1 MPVRGIFGHS
11 AGCSCRTHISYFF
24 HAEFRTYPHR
34 NLPERSVR
42 DAVAARCRAFAPWL
56 AAIALVL
63 AATVLCVHVLQTEV
77 RSVGTLDLP
86 ALMLLGLT
94 VLAVPAGALGLAYRA
109 HVRETRQ
116 RSEVDSLLAI
126 MRDVHAA
133 AGTEAAAGVL
143 LEHARSLVG
152 ANGAALVLHTAEG
165 RVLRAQV
172 DGRERA
178 RRSLTGDTTLPERTL
193 LAELAYTAV
202 IDLSNTH
209 GERRTGLTGLG
220 LPAAVVVA
228 LRGETRVVGL
238 LAVERGESFSLR
250 ERRLLETVGAHA
262 GSALESG
269 QTARALAAVTELKER
284 LAHEARHDPLTG
296 LANRSLFSLRV
307 EAALARVGNAP
318 AVMFLDLDD
327 FKGVND
333 TLGHAAGDA
342 LLVTVAER
350 LRASLREDDLA
361 ARLGG
366 DEFAVLLEHAP
377 TAVEAER
384 AAERVLGALLAPL
397 SVEGHAVRV
406 RASIGV
412 ALASGGASSAGELLR
427 NADLAMYSAKAGG
440 RSRSAIFSPGMVDA
454 ELARHALVNDLREAI
469 DQGQIEPHFQ
479 PLVDLGS
486 GRSWAVEALA
496 RWHHPR
502 LGLLLPERFI
512 ELAEETDLINALGSG
527 MLRAACRQAALW
539 RESIPGAAELVVSVN
554 VSRRQLENRA
564 FTELVA
570 EILQRENLPPQALM
584 LELTESAVASDAAE
598 VVQHCVALRAL
609 GVRVAVDDFGTG
621 TSSLAELRELPVDVL
636 KVAKPFVDALE
647 TRPGEREFVRVIVEL
662 GRVLGLTVAAEGVE
676 TEGQLALLRE
686 LGVDV
691 AQGNLMAAA
700 QAAASV
706 ERHLRLPPESA
717 AA

>member
-1 MPVRGIFGHS
+1 
-11 AGCSCRTHISYFF
+11 
-24 HAEFRTYPHR
+24 
-34 NLPERSVR
+34 
-42 DAVAARCRAFAPWL
+42 VAAPCRSLAPWLLAIAL
-56 AAIALVL
+56 AAIAIGLATALLLGAPGLLRVL
-63 AATVLCVHVLQTEV
+63 DVP
-77 RSVGTLDLP
+77 TL
-86 ALMLLGLT
+86 ALFGLT
-94 VLAVPAGALGLAYRA
+94 VLAIPVGAVLLSYRA
-109 HVRETRQ
+109 HVREARQ
-116 RSEVDSLLAI
+116 RSEVESLLAI

-133 AGTEAAAGVL
+133 TGTEAAAGVL
-143 LEHARSLVG
+143 LEHARLLVG
-152 ANGAALVLHTAEG
+152 ATGAALVLHTADG

-178 RRSLTGDTTLPERTL
+178 RRSLAGELTLPERSL
-193 LAELAYTAV
+193 LEDLARTSV
-202 IDLSNTH
+202 IDLSPSLPD
-209 GERRTGLTGLG
+209 RRSGLTALG
-220 LPAAVVVA
+220 LPAAIVVA
-228 LRGETRVVGL
+228 LRGDTRVVGL
-238 LAVERGESFSLR
+238 LAVERNDPFGPR

-269 QTARALAAVTELKER
+269 QTARALADVTELKER

-307 EAALARVGNAP
+307 EAALARTDNAP

-384 AAERVLGALLAPL
+384 AAERVLGGLVAPL
-397 SVEGHAVRV
+397 SVEGHVVRAH
-406 RASIGV
+406 ASIGV
-412 ALASGGASSAGELLR
+412 ALATGGAATAAELLR
-427 NADLAMYSAKAGG
+427 NADLAMYAAKAGG
-440 RSRSAIFSPGMVDA
+440 RSRCAIFSPGMQDA
-454 ELARHALVNDLREAI
+454 ELARHALVEELRDAI
-469 DQGQIEPHFQ
+469 RRGDIRPHFQ
-479 PLVDLGS
+479 PLIDLGS

-512 ELAEETDLINALGSG
+512 ELAEETDLIDELGRG
-527 MLRAACRQAALW
+527 MLRAACRQAAVW
-539 RESIPGAAELVVSVN
+539 RATIPGAEELVVSVN
-554 VSRRQLENRA
+554 ISRHQLDGGA
-564 FTELVA
+564 FAEVVA
-570 EILQRENLPPQALM
+570 ETLARENLPAQALM
-584 LELTESAVASDAAE
+584 LELTESAVAGDPE
-598 VVQHCVALRAL
+598 VVCAHCMALRAL
-609 GVRVAVDDFGTG
+609 GVRLAVEDFGTG
-621 TSSLAELRELPVDVL
+621 ASSLADLRNLPVDVL
-636 KVAKPFVDALE
+636 KLARPFVDALE

-662 GRVLGLTVAAEGVE
+662 GRVLGVTVAVEGVE

-686 LGVDV
+686 LGVDI
-691 AQGNLMAAA
+691 AQGNLIAAA
-700 QAAASV
+700 EAAAV
-706 ERHLRLPPESA
+706 IEKHLRMPPEIA

>member
-1 MPVRGIFGHS
+1 VKGS
-11 AGCSCRTHISYFF
+11 A
-24 HAEFRTYPHR
+24 
-34 NLPERSVR
+34 
-42 DAVAARCRAFAPWL
+42 AASRRRALFPWL
-56 AAIALVL
+56 AASALAF
-63 AATVLCVHVLQTEV
+63 AAFALCVELL
-77 RSVGTLDLP
+77 RAGLRPVGALDLP
-86 ALMLLGLT
+86 AMALFLLT
-94 VLAVPAGALGLAYRA
+94 VLAVPAVALLLAYRA
-109 HVRETRQ
+109 HVREERQ
-116 RSEVDSLLAI
+116 RSEVESLLAI

-143 LEHARSLVG
+143 LEHARLLVG
-152 ANGAALVLHTAEG
+152 AAGAALVLHTAEG

-178 RRSLTGDTTLPERTL
+178 RRSLTGETTLPERTL
-193 LAELAYTAV
+193 FEQLAHAAA
-202 IDLSNTH
+202 IDLSNTRQ
-209 GERRTGLTGLG
+209 ERRSGLTGLG
-220 LPAAVVVA
+220 LPAAIVVA

-269 QTARALAAVTELKER
+269 QTARALAAVTALKER
-284 LAHEARHDPLTG
+284 LAHEARHDALTG

-307 EAALARVGNAP
+307 EAALARDDNAP

-327 FKGVND
+327 FKHVND
-333 TLGHAAGDA
+333 SLGHAAGDA

-377 TAVEAER
+377 TTVEAER
-384 AAERVLGALLAPL
+384 AADRVLGGLLAPL
-397 SVEGHAVRV
+397 SVEGHVVRV
-406 RASIGV
+406 HASIGV
-412 ALASGGASSAGELLR
+412 ALASRGASTAEQLLR
-427 NADLAMYSAKAGG
+427 NADLAMYAAKAGG
-440 RSRSAIFSPGMVDA
+440 RSRCAIFSPGMVDA
-454 ELARHALVNDLREAI
+454 ELARHALVTDLREAI
-469 DQGQIEPHFQ
+469 AQGQIEPHYQ
-479 PLVDLGS
+479 PLVDLES

-502 LGLLLPERFI
+502 LGLLLPQRFI
-512 ELAEETDLINALGSG
+512 ELAEETDLINELGRD
-527 MLRAACRQAALW
+527 MLRAACRQAVIW
-539 RESIPGAAELVVSVN
+539 RESIPAATELVVSVN
-554 VSRRQLENRA
+554 VSRLQLEDPG
-564 FTELVA
+564 FTQLVA
-570 EILQRENLPPQALM
+570 KTLALENLPPDALM
-584 LELTESAVASDAAE
+584 LELTESALASGAEGVVA
-598 VVQHCVALRAL
+598 HCKALRKL

-636 KVAKPFVDALE
+636 KLGKPFVDALE

-700 QAAASV
+700 QAAATV
-706 ERHLRLPPESA
+706 ERHLGLPPKSA

>member
-1 MPVRGIFGHS
+1 M
-11 AGCSCRTHISYFF
+11 
-24 HAEFRTYPHR
+24 
-34 NLPERSVR
+34 R
-42 DAVAARCRAFAPWL
+42 DTVASRCRALAPWL
-56 AAIALVL
+56 AASALVL
-63 AATVLCVHVLQTEV
+63 ATTALCIRVLQSQL
-77 RSVGTLDLP
+77 RPVGALDLP
-86 ALMLLGLT
+86 ALALFGLT
-94 VLAVPAGALGLAYRA
+94 ILAAPASALVLAYRA
-109 HVRETRQ
+109 HLREARQ
-116 RSEVDSLLAI
+116 RSEVESLLAI

-152 ANGAALVLHTAEG
+152 ATGAALVLHTAEG

-178 RRSLTGDTTLPERTL
+178 RRSLTGETTPPERTL
-193 LAELAYTAV
+193 FDELAFTSV
-202 IDLSNTH
+202 IDLSNTRP
-209 GERRTGLTGLG
+209 ERRTGLTGLG
-220 LPAAVVVA
+220 LPAAIVVA
-228 LRGETRVVGL
+228 LRGETRIVGL
-238 LAVERGESFSLR
+238 LAVERPESFSLR
-250 ERRLLETVGAHA
+250 ERRLLETVGTHA

-269 QTARALAAVTELKER
+269 QTARALVALTELKER

-307 EAALARVGNAP
+307 EAALARDDNAP

-327 FKGVND
+327 FKNVND
-333 TLGHAAGDA
+333 TLGHATGDA

-397 SVEGHAVRV
+397 RVEGHSVRV

-412 ALASGGASSAGELLR
+412 ALASGGAHTADELLR
-427 NADLAMYSAKAGG
+427 NADLAMYAAKSAG
-440 RSRSAIFSPGMVDA
+440 RSRSAIFSPGMHDA
-454 ELARHALVNDLREAI
+454 ELARHALVGDLREAI
-469 DQGQIEPHFQ
+469 AQGQIEPFFQ

-512 ELAEETDLINALGSG
+512 ELAEETDLIDDLGRG
-527 MLRAACRQAALW
+527 MLRAACRQAVIW
-539 RESIPGAAELVVSVN
+539 RENVPGAAELVVSVN
-554 VSRRQLENRA
+554 VSRRQLEDVG
-564 FTELVA
+564 FTDLVA
-570 EILQRENLPPQALM
+570 ETLERESLPPGALM
-584 LELTESAVASDAAE
+584 LELTESAVASDAAQ
-598 VVQHCVALRAL
+598 VIRHCSALRTL

-621 TSSLAELRELPVDVL
+621 TSSLAELRDLPVDVL
-636 KVAKPFVDALE
+636 KLGKPFVDALE

-662 GRVLGLTVAAEGVE
+662 GRVLGLIVAAEGVE
-676 TEGQLALLRE
+676 TEGQLTLLRE

-700 QAAASV
+700 QAAVTV
-706 ERHLRLPPESA
+706 ERHLRSPPETA

>member
-1 MPVRGIFGHS
+1 MR
-11 AGCSCRTHISYFF
+11 AR
-24 HAEFRTYPHR
+24 
-34 NLPERSVR
+34 
-42 DAVAARCRAFAPWL
+42 VAARCRSLAPWL
-56 AAIALVL
+56 LAIALALVAIGL
-63 AATVLCVHVLQTEV
+63 VTALLLGEPGLLHVLGVPT
-77 RSVGTLDLP
+77 
-86 ALMLLGLT
+86 LMLFGLILLAIPASA
-94 VLAVPAGALGLAYRA
+94 VLVAYRA
-109 HVRETRQ
+109 HVREERQ
-116 RSEVDSLLAI
+116 RSEVESLLAI

-143 LEHARSLVG
+143 LEHARLLVG
-152 ANGAALVLHTAEG
+152 ATGAALVLHTADG

-178 RRSLTGDTTLPERTL
+178 RRSISGEPTLPERTL
-193 LAELAYTAV
+193 LEDLVHTSV
-202 IDLSNTH
+202 IDLSPSLAD
-209 GERRTGLTGLG
+209 RRTGLTALG
-220 LPAAVVVA
+220 LPAAIVVA
-228 LRGETRVVGL
+228 LRGDTRVVGL
-238 LAVERGESFSLR
+238 LAVERSEAFGPR
-250 ERRLLETVGAHA
+250 ERRLLETVGSHA

-284 LAHEARHDPLTG
+284 LAHEARHDALTG
-296 LANRSLFSLRV
+296 LANRSLFALRV
-307 EAALARVGNAP
+307 DAALARDDNAP

-384 AAERVLGALLAPL
+384 AAERVLGALIAPL
-397 SVEGHAVRV
+397 SVQGRALRV
-406 RASIGV
+406 HASIGV
-412 ALASGGASSAGELLR
+412 ALATGGAATAADLLR
-427 NADLAMYSAKAGG
+427 NADLAMYAAKAGG
-440 RSRSAIFSPGMVDA
+440 RSRCAIFSPGMQDA
-454 ELARHALVNDLREAI
+454 ELARHALVDELRDAI
-469 DQGQIEPHFQ
+469 RRGDIKPHFQ
-479 PLVDLGS
+479 PLIELGS

-496 RWHHPR
+496 RWHHPS

-512 ELAEETDLINALGSG
+512 ELAEETDLIDELGRG
-527 MLRAACRQAALW
+527 ILRAACRQAAVW
-539 RESIPGAAELVVSVN
+539 RATVPGAEELVVSVN
-554 VSRRQLENRA
+554 VSRQQLDSGSFAEV
-564 FTELVA
+564 VA
-570 EILQRENLPPQALM
+570 EALAWENLPAQALM
-584 LELTESAVASDAAE
+584 LELTESTIAGDPALVAA
-598 VVQHCVALRAL
+598 HCMALRAL
-609 GVRVAVDDFGTG
+609 GVRLAIEDFGTG
-621 TSSLAELRELPVDVL
+621 ASSLADLRDLPVDVL
-636 KVAKPFVDALE
+636 KLARPFVDALE

-662 GRVLGLTVAAEGVE
+662 GRVLGLTVAVEGVE

-700 QAAASV
+700 EAAVVIEA
-706 ERHLRLPPESA
+706 HLRLPPQIA

>member
-1 MPVRGIFGHS
+1 VR
-11 AGCSCRTHISYFF
+11 AK
-24 HAEFRTYPHR
+24 A
-34 NLPERSVR
+34 
-42 DAVAARCRAFAPWL
+42 AARCRGLAPWL
-56 AAIALVL
+56 LAVTLAIAVSGLCVALLAAEPRLAHVLDFPVLVL
-63 AATVLCVHVLQTEV
+63 F
-77 RSVGTLDLP
+77 
-86 ALMLLGLT
+86 ALI
-94 VLAVPAGALGLAYRA
+94 VLAIPAGALALAYRA
-109 HVRETRQ
+109 QAREARQ
-116 RSEVDSLLAI
+116 RSEVESLLAI

-143 LEHARSLVG
+143 LEHARLLVG
-152 ANGAALVLHTAEG
+152 AAGAALVLHTADG

-178 RRSLTGDTTLPERTL
+178 RRSLTGDTTLAERNL
-193 LAELAYTAV
+193 LEGLAHARL
-202 IDLSNTH
+202 IDLSQARP
-209 GERRTGLTGLG
+209 ERRMGLTGLG
-220 LPAAVVVA
+220 LPAAIVVA
-228 LRGETRVVGL
+228 LRGDTRVVGL
-238 LAVERGESFSLR
+238 LAVERGEPFGPR

-284 LAHEARHDPLTG
+284 LAHEALHDPLTG

-307 EAALARVGNAP
+307 EAALTRDDTAP

-342 LLVTVAER
+342 LLMTVAER

-377 TAVEAER
+377 TSVEAER
-384 AAERVLGALLAPL
+384 AAERVLAALVEPL
-397 SVEGHAVRV
+397 LVEGRAVRV
-406 RASIGV
+406 QASIGV
-412 ALASGGASSAGELLR
+412 ALASAGASSADELLR
-427 NADLAMYSAKAGG
+427 NADLAMYTAKAGG
-440 RSRSAIFSPGMVDA
+440 RSRCAIFSPGMYDA
-454 ELARHALVNDLREAI
+454 ELARHALVDELREAI
-469 DQGQIEPHFQ
+469 ERGDILPHFQ
-479 PLVDLGS
+479 PLVDLES

-496 RWHHPR
+496 RWEHPR

-512 ELAEETDLINALGSG
+512 ELAEESDLINELGRG

-539 RESIPGAAELVVSVN
+539 RENIPGAEDLVVSVN
-554 VSRRQLENRA
+554 VSRHQLEDRA
-564 FTELVA
+564 FTAIVA
-570 EILQRENLPPQALM
+570 ETLEWENLPAQALM
-584 LELTESAVASDAAE
+584 LELTESAVSFDPEAVAE
-598 VVQHCVALRAL
+598 CCMALRAL
-609 GVRVAVDDFGTG
+609 GVRLAVEDFGTG
-621 TSSLAELRELPVDVL
+621 TSSLAELRDLPVDVL
-636 KVAKPFVDALE
+636 KLAKPFVDALE
-647 TRPGEREFVRVIVEL
+647 TRPGEHEFVRVIVEL

-676 TEGQLALLRE
+676 TEGQLALLRT

-700 QAAASV
+700 EAAAIV
-706 ERHLRLPPESA
+706 ERHLRLPPEIA

>member
-1 MPVRGIFGHS
+1 MRARVAVP
-11 AGCSCRTHISYFF
+11 CRS
-24 HAEFRTYPHR
+24 
-34 NLPERSVR
+34 L
-42 DAVAARCRAFAPWL
+42 APWL
-56 AAIALVL
+56 LAIALALVAIGFVAALLLGEPDLLSVL
-63 AATVLCVHVLQTEV
+63 DIPT
-77 RSVGTLDLP
+77 
-86 ALMLLGLT
+86 LMLFGLILLAIPASA
-94 VLAVPAGALGLAYRA
+94 VLLSYRA
-109 HVRETRQ
+109 HVREGRQ
-116 RSEVDSLLAI
+116 RSEVESLLAI

-143 LEHARSLVG
+143 LEHARLLVG
-152 ANGAALVLHTAEG
+152 ATGAALVLHTADG

-178 RRSLTGDTTLPERTL
+178 RRSITRQTTLPERTL
-193 LAELAYTAV
+193 LEDLAGTSV
-202 IDLSNTH
+202 IDLSPSLPDR
-209 GERRTGLTGLG
+209 GTGLTALG
-220 LPAAVVVA
+220 LPAAIVVA

-238 LAVERGESFSLR
+238 LAVERNDPFGPR
-250 ERRLLETVGAHA
+250 ERRMLEAVGSHA

-307 EAALARVGNAP
+307 EAALARVDNAP

-333 TLGHAAGDA
+333 TLGHAAGDV

-384 AAERVLGALLAPL
+384 AAERVLGALVAPL
-397 SVEGHAVRV
+397 SVQGRAVRV
-406 RASIGV
+406 HASIGV
-412 ALASGGASSAGELLR
+412 ALATGGAATAAELLR
-427 NADLAMYSAKAGG
+427 NADLAMYAAKAGG
-440 RSRSAIFSPGMVDA
+440 RSRCAIFSPGMQDA
-454 ELARHALVNDLREAI
+454 ELARHALVDELRDAI
-469 DQGQIEPHFQ
+469 RRGDIRPHFQ
-479 PLVDLGS
+479 PLVELDS

-496 RWHHPR
+496 RWYHPS

-512 ELAEETDLINALGSG
+512 ELAEETDLIDELGRG
-527 MLRAACRQAALW
+527 MLRAACRQAAVW
-539 RESIPGAAELVVSVN
+539 RATIPGAEELVVSVN
-554 VSRRQLENRA
+554 VSRHQLDGGA
-564 FTELVA
+564 FA
-570 EILQRENLPPQALM
+570 EIVAQTLEWENLPARALM
-584 LELTESAVASDAAE
+584 LELTESAVAGDPEQVAA
-598 VVQHCVALRAL
+598 HCMALRTL
-609 GVRVAVDDFGTG
+609 GVRLAVEDFGTG
-621 TSSLAELRELPVDVL
+621 ASSLADLRNLPVDVL
-636 KVAKPFVDALE
+636 KLAKPFVDVLE
-647 TRPGEREFVRVIVEL
+647 TRPGEREFVRVMVEL
-662 GRVLGLTVAAEGVE
+662 GRVLGLTVAVEGVE

-691 AQGNLMAAA
+691 AQGNLMASA
-700 QAAASV
+700 QPAGAV
-706 ERHLRLPPESA
+706 EQHLRLPPEIA

>member
-1 MPVRGIFGHS
+1 MRV
-11 AGCSCRTHISYFF
+11 T
-24 HAEFRTYPHR
+24 
-34 NLPERSVR
+34 
-42 DAVAARCRAFAPWL
+42 AASRCRALAPWL
-56 AAIALVL
+56 AASALVL
-63 AATVLCVHVLQTEV
+63 AATALCIRILQIHP
-77 RSVGTLDLP
+77 SAVGRLGAP
-86 ALMLLGLT
+86 ALALFGLT
-94 VLAVPAGALGLAYRA
+94 LLAGPAGALALAYRA
-109 HVRETRQ
+109 HLREARQ
-116 RSEVDSLLAI
+116 RAEVDSLLAI

-152 ANGAALVLHTAEG
+152 ATGAALVLHTAEG

-178 RRSLTGDTTLPERTL
+178 RRSLTGETTPPERSL
-193 LAELAYTAV
+193 FDELAFTAV
-202 IDLSNTH
+202 IDLSDTPPA
-209 GERRTGLTGLG
+209 RRTGLTGLG

-228 LRGETRVVGL
+228 LRGDTRIVGL
-238 LAVERGESFSLR
+238 LAVERNESFSLR
-250 ERRLLETVGAHA
+250 ERRLLETVGRHA
-262 GSALESG
+262 GNALESG
-269 QTARALAAVTELKER
+269 QTARALAALTVLKER

-307 EAALARVGNAP
+307 EAALARDDNAP

-327 FKGVND
+327 FKNVND
-333 TLGHAAGDA
+333 TLGHAVGDA

-384 AAERVLGALLAPL
+384 AADRVLAALLTPL
-397 SVEGHAVRV
+397 RVDGRAVPV

-412 ALASGGASSAGELLR
+412 ALASDGTQTADELLR
-427 NADLAMYSAKAGG
+427 KADLAMYAAKSAG
-440 RSRSAIFSPGMVDA
+440 RSRSAIFSSGMDDA
-454 ELARHALVNDLREAI
+454 EQARQALVDELRDAVE
-469 DQGQIEPHFQ
+469 QGQIEPFFQ
-479 PLVDLGS
+479 PLVDLGN
-486 GRSWAVEALA
+486 GGSWAVEALA

-512 ELAEETDLINALGSG
+512 ELAEEADLIDELGRA
-527 MLRAACRQAALW
+527 MLRAACRQAVAW
-539 RESIPGAAELVVSVN
+539 RESVPGAAELVVSVN
-554 VSRRQLENRA
+554 ISRIQLEDARFA
-564 FTELVA
+564 ELVA
-570 EILQRENLPPQALM
+570 ETLEAEGLPPAALM
-584 LELTESAVASDAAE
+584 LELTESAVASAA
-598 VVQHCVALRAL
+598 VQVGRHCSVLREL

-621 TSSLAELRELPVDVL
+621 ASSLAELRDLPVDVL
-636 KVAKPFVDALE
+636 KLAKPFVDALE

-662 GRVLGLTVAAEGVE
+662 GRVLGLIVAAEGVE
-676 TEGQLALLRE
+676 TEGQLRLLRE

-700 QAAASV
+700 QAAARI
-706 ERHLRLPPESA
+706 EEHLRARPESA

>member
-1 MPVRGIFGHS
+1 MKG
-11 AGCSCRTHISYFF
+11 
-24 HAEFRTYPHR
+24 
-34 NLPERSVR
+34 SV
-42 DAVAARCRAFAPWL
+42 ASRCRALAPWL
-56 AAIALVL
+56 AALAVAVVAIALAVDVL
-63 AATVLCVHVLQTEV
+63 RTGF
-77 RSVGTLDLP
+77 RPVGALDLP
-86 ALMLLGLT
+86 ALVLFGLT
-94 VLAVPAGALGLAYRA
+94 LLAVPSCALALAYRA
-109 HVRETRQ
+109 HSREGRQ
-116 RSEVDSLLAI
+116 RSEVESLLAI

-152 ANGAALVLHTAEG
+152 AGGAALVLHTAEG

-178 RRSLTGDTTLPERTL
+178 RRSLTGETTPPERTL
-193 LAELAYTAV
+193 LEELETSAV
-202 IDLSNTH
+202 IDLSNTRP
-209 GERRTGLTGLG
+209 ERRTGLTGLG
-220 LPAAVVVA
+220 LSAAIVVA
-228 LRGETRVVGL
+228 LRGDARVVGL
-238 LAVERGESFSLR
+238 LAVERSESFSLR
-250 ERRLLETVGAHA
+250 ERRLLEAVGAHA

-269 QTARALAAVTELKER
+269 QTARTLAAVTALKER

-307 EAALARVGNAP
+307 EAALARDDNAP

-361 ARLGG
+361 ARMGG

-377 TAVEAER
+377 TPVEAER

-397 SVEGHAVRV
+397 SVEGHVVRV
-406 RASIGV
+406 HASIGV
-412 ALASGGASSAGELLR
+412 ALASRGVSTADQLLR
-427 NADLAMYSAKAGG
+427 NADLAMYAAKDGG
-440 RSRSAIFSPGMVDA
+440 RSRCAVFSPGMVDA
-454 ELARHALVNDLREAI
+454 ELARHALVKDLREALAL
-469 DQGQIEPHFQ
+469 GQIKPYFQ
-479 PLVDLGS
+479 PLVELGS
-486 GRSWAVEALA
+486 GGTWAVEALA

-512 ELAEETDLINALGSG
+512 ELAEETDLINELGRD
-527 MLRAACRQAALW
+527 MLRAACRQAMVW
-539 RESIPGAAELVVSVN
+539 REVIPGASDLVVSVN
-554 VSRRQLENRA
+554 VSRLQLEDA
-564 FTELVA
+564 QFAQLVTKTLDLA
-570 EILQRENLPPQALM
+570 HLPPQALM
-584 LELTESAVASDAAE
+584 LELTESAVASGAAG
-598 VVQHCVALRAL
+598 VVQHCTALRKL

-621 TSSLAELRELPVDVL
+621 TSSLAELRDLPVDVL
-636 KVAKPFVDALE
+636 KLGKPFVDALE

-662 GRVLGLTVAAEGVE
+662 GRALGLSVAAEGVE

-700 QAAASV
+700 Q
-706 ERHLRLPPESA
+706 SA
-717 AA
+717 AAIELHLGSSPKSAAA

>member
-1 MPVRGIFGHS
+1 MR
-11 AGCSCRTHISYFF
+11 AR
-24 HAEFRTYPHR
+24 
-34 NLPERSVR
+34 
-42 DAVAARCRAFAPWL
+42 VAARCRSLAPWL
-56 AAIALVL
+56 LAIALALVAIGLVTALLLGEPGLLRVL
-63 AATVLCVHVLQTEV
+63 GIPT
-77 RSVGTLDLP
+77 
-86 ALMLLGLT
+86 LMLLGLILLAIPASA
-94 VLAVPAGALGLAYRA
+94 VLVVYRA
-109 HVRETRQ
+109 HVREERQ
-116 RSEVDSLLAI
+116 RSEVESLLAI

-143 LEHARSLVG
+143 LEHARLLVG
-152 ANGAALVLHTAEG
+152 ATGAALVLHTADG

-178 RRSLTGDTTLPERTL
+178 RRSISGEPTLPERTL
-193 LAELAYTAV
+193 LEDLARTSV
-202 IDLSNTH
+202 IDLSPSLPD
-209 GERRTGLTGLG
+209 RRTGLTALG
-220 LPAAVVVA
+220 LPAAIVVA

-238 LAVERGESFSLR
+238 LAVERDEPFGPR
-250 ERRLLETVGAHA
+250 ERRLLEAVGSHA

-284 LAHEARHDPLTG
+284 LAHEARHDGLTG
-296 LANRSLFSLRV
+296 LANRSLFALRV
-307 EAALARVGNAP
+307 EAALARDDNAP

-377 TAVEAER
+377 TPVEAER
-384 AAERVLGALLAPL
+384 AAERVLAALIAPL
-397 SVEGHAVRV
+397 AVHGRAVRV
-406 RASIGV
+406 HASIGV
-412 ALASGGASSAGELLR
+412 ALASGGAVTASDLLR
-427 NADLAMYSAKAGG
+427 NADLAMYAAKAGG
-440 RSRSAIFSPGMVDA
+440 RSRCAIFSPGMQDA
-454 ELARHALVNDLREAI
+454 ELARHALVDELRDAI
-469 DQGQIEPHFQ
+469 RRGDIKPHFQ

-496 RWHHPR
+496 RWYHPS

-512 ELAEETDLINALGSG
+512 ELAEETDLIDELGRG
-527 MLRAACRQAALW
+527 ILHAACRQAAVW
-539 RESIPGAAELVVSVN
+539 RATIPGAEELVVSVN
-554 VSRRQLENRA
+554 VSRHQLDSGSFA
-564 FTELVA
+564 TVVA
-570 EILQRENLPPQALM
+570 EALAWENLPAQALM
-584 LELTESAVASDAAE
+584 LELTESAVAGDPELVAA
-598 VVQHCVALRAL
+598 HCRALRAL
-609 GVRVAVDDFGTG
+609 GVRLAIEDFGTG
-621 TSSLAELRELPVDVL
+621 ASSLADLRDLPVDVL
-636 KVAKPFVDALE
+636 KLARPFVDALE
-647 TRPGEREFVRVIVEL
+647 TRPGEREFVRVIVQL
-662 GRVLGLTVAAEGVE
+662 GRVLGLTVAVEGVE

-700 QAAASV
+700 EAAVVIEA
-706 ERHLRLPPESA
+706 HLRRSSRSA